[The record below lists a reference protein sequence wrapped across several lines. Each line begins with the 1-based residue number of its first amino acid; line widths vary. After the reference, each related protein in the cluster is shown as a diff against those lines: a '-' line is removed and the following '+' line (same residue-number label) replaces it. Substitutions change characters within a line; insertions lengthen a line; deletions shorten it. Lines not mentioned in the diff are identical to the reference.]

1 MFRQRKWAFSWTL
14 NYKLEVR
21 LRKALS
27 GLGSVRFESSVIFL
41 VTKMW

>member
-1 MFRQRKWAFSWTL
+1 MEKLEMFRQRKWSFSWTL

-27 GLGSVRFESSVIFL
+27 VRLGFSQI
-41 VTKMW
+41 